1 MKFRTLVAVAVCGV
15 GSSGFGVVSAQQQQP
30 VQTRPGVQV
39 QVPGVGIQVGQPV
52 FGPVVQRP
60 AGPVSDHALASCLA
74 IENHEEVDIARFAES
89 KAQSKDVKQFAE
101 MIAKDHEAFLQKL
114 EKYAPEAT
122 REGLLVQTEITT
134 QRGRSGESVR
144 TEAPRNTVSG
154 KVQPQ
159 GEVVTQPGQ
168 QTVVTNPNAAVQPGY
183 PVNFLQLHR
192 ELAQECLAEAKEG
205 MSKKDPKDFDK
216 CFIGHQI
223 AKHQE
228 MKVKLVV
235 FQRHATGELSQII
248 AQGLETTEAHLKKAE
263 QIMKKLTE
271 SSDDK
276 QTTSTN

>member
-1 MKFRTLVAVAVCGV
+1 MKFRTLVAVAVCGTV
-15 GSSGFGVVSAQQQQP
+15 LSSFGVGSAQQQQP

-39 QVPGVGIQVGQPV
+39 QVPGVGVQVGGQPI

-60 AGPVSDHALASCLA
+60 PGPVSDHALASCLA
-74 IENHEEVDIARFAES
+74 IANHEEVDIAKFAEA
-89 KAQSKDVKQFAE
+89 KAQSKDVKEFAG
-101 MIAKDHEAFLQKL
+101 MIAKDHQGFLKKL
-114 EKYAPEAT
+114 EQYAPEAA
-122 REGLLVQTEITT
+122 REGLLVQTEVTTT

-159 GEVVTQPGQ
+159 GEPVN
-168 QTVVTNPNAAVQPGY
+168 NPNAAVQPSQ

-205 MSKKDPKDFDK
+205 MSKKDPKEFDV

-223 AKHQE
+223 AKHE
-228 MKVKLVV
+228 AMKVKLIV
-235 FQRHATGELSQII
+235 FQRHASSELSQII

-263 QIMKKLTE
+263 KIMKKLKE
-271 SSDDK
+271 SSNDN